1 MYKIQK
7 SIKFPLKWN
16 ESWSIILLSCANSIK
31 ANPSSPL
38 ANETALH
45 KVLSDCT
52 SSLLVFFC
60 LKIQTAAFKEP
71 ARLMTQ
77 LIKQCVAT
85 KMMFIQEHSGG
96 FRYWSR
102 QAVGMW
108 HTMLILLPEVSGSS
122 DKAALPF
129 LSQQLISYDALS
141 KQNGK
146 TSEKCIWHRSKSKQ
160 NAGDRSGT
168 LPSLDQEAL

>member
-1 MYKIQK
+1 MRQTLY
-7 SIKFPLKWN
+7 
-16 ESWSIILLSCANSIK
+16 
-31 ANPSSPL
+31 
-38 ANETALH
+38 

-96 FRYWSR
+96 SRYWSL

-108 HTMLILLPEVSGSS
+108 HTMLTLPRVSGSS
-122 DKAALPF
+122 DRAAPTPFSLPAVDLRRCCLHRMVRKLQRNAF
-129 LSQQLISYDALS
+129 GREAHPDRMPVTEVACLPLTRRHRESELLPPQSRGV
-141 KQNGK
+141 NGWDLH
-146 TSEKCIWHRSKSKQ
+146 S
-160 NAGDRSGT
+160 
-168 LPSLDQEAL
+168 